1 MLRNAPVGVDR
12 SRLDS
17 APQILLV
24 NPASTPSEHKTFEPN
39 IYPNLGLLTLATSLQ
54 CALDRNNVAARV
66 LYYDGAL
73 LGDEFIRDYIAQ
85 NARYLAVIGYSSY
98 TLNYG
103 ACVSLARHAKTCNA
117 GIVNVIGNDH
127 FSALYREIMTRQKDV
142 FDYGFCG
149 NDVVEGF
156 TEFVLGLL
164 TGKLGGLHAYAGL
177 VYRDPLAAGGVASR
191 PENPAE
197 FSRLPLP
204 DYSLLDSLVPHS
216 ERYHQ
221 EQLSFYAYVREE
233 RLRIT
238 VIEIARGCLKF
249 KGQRNESGIPLNAC
263 DFCGIIPGGKALS
276 AQNVQRA
283 WDTIRNAFEHGYNYL
298 FVTADELPSTF
309 WPLVKAMADEL
320 PDWYRALEP
329 RDRPRM
335 MCYARADAF
344 RERVQ
349 DRIDLL
355 MNTLGFDHF
364 FVGLDGFSSA
374 SLRAMNKGINRIA
387 NDTDDLL
394 HHNLVACEEIS
405 RRGGKLSAG
414 AVITHMG
421 ITPAMLETNYRVMR
435 QVILKYPRLF
445 MEIDFE
451 LLCPIP
457 GSLAFDYLRRP
468 GMARARAD
476 ALGLDVDD
484 IQLARLNEKYRG
496 KDDLDPQELT
506 RDFIVGCCP
515 DITVEMAHDYLR
527 RIRELVDEVGIA
539 YDCSNIGEQ
548 VSHDAAGRDFRL
560 TGVAKVGNTLA

>member
-1 MLRNAPVGVDR
+1 MVMSTSGADR
-12 SRLDS
+12 ALLD
-17 APQILLV
+17 ATPQILLV
-24 NPASTPSEHKTFEPN
+24 NPASTASNHKTFEPN

-54 CALDRNNVAARV
+54 CALRRSNVDAKV

-73 LGDEFIRDYIAQ
+73 LGDDFIHSHIAQ
-85 NARYLAVIGYSSY
+85 NADRLAVIGYSAY

-103 ACVSLARHAKTCNA
+103 ACISLARHAKDCNA
-117 GIVNVIGNDH
+117 SIVNVIGNDH
-127 FSALYREIMTRQKDV
+127 FSALYQEVMTRQQGV

-156 TEFVLGLL
+156 TEFVLGIL
-164 TGKLGGLHAYAGL
+164 TGNIAKLNSYPGL
-177 VYRDPLAAGGVASR
+177 VFRDSQSDSGVICC

-197 FSRLPLP
+197 FSRLPLA
-204 DYSLLDSLVPHS
+204 DYSLLDSLVPHADQ
-216 ERYHQ
+216 YHR
-221 EQLSFYAYVREE
+221 EQRAFYAYVREE
-233 RLRIT
+233 GLRMT

-249 KGQRNESGIPLNAC
+249 SGRRNESGIPLNAC

-276 AQNVQRA
+276 GQNAQRA
-283 WDTIRNAFEHGYNYL
+283 WEIIRNAFDQGYNYL

-309 WPLVKAMADEL
+309 WPLLRNMADQM
-320 PDWYRALEP
+320 PDWYRDLKPA
-329 RDRPRM
+329 DRPRM

-349 DRIDLL
+349 DRIDVL

-364 FVGLDGFSSA
+364 FVGLDGFSSI
-374 SLRAMNKGINRIA
+374 SLRAMNKGINRLA

-394 HHNLVACEEIS
+394 HHNLVACREIA

-414 AVITHMG
+414 AVITHIG
-421 ITPAMLETNYRVMR
+421 ITPEMLETNYRMMR
-435 QVILKYPRLF
+435 QIVRQYPRLF
-445 MEIDFE
+445 MELDFE

-476 ALGLDVDD
+476 ALGLNVDD
-484 IQLARLNEKYRG
+484 RSLEELHSKYRG
-496 KDDLDPQELT
+496 KDELDPQELT
-506 RDFIVGCCP
+506 RDFILGCCP
-515 DITVEMAHDYLR
+515 DITVEMAHEYLH
-527 RIRELVDEVGIA
+527 RIRQLVIDEGIA

-548 VSHDAAGRDFRL
+548 VAG
-560 TGVAKVGNTLA
+560 